1 MSAPVNLNATP
12 ELAGAV
18 ASLTGKVALITGA
31 ESGIGQGC
39 ALAMARAGATVIV
52 TGRSERGGSVS
63 QREAGTLKART
74 AEPGSE
80 TLRLIADAGGI
91 GEYMKLDVTLDEDWN
106 QAMGQI
112 EKSHGRLDILVNNA
126 GATGGGALAD
136 TDLAIVM
143 RMLRLNTE
151 GAFLG
156 MTFAWPLLKASRGV
170 IINFNTA
177 GIGRGSASAFAY
189 PCSKAG
195 MLGVTL
201 AAAADG
207 RPHGIRVISLNPGG
221 TWTGGMERSRRIS
234 EDDYLKQTRDGGTPL
249 KRPAYPA
256 DLGAAAV
263 FFASDAARAISG
275 VHFFVDGGSSAR

>member
-1 MSAPVNLNATP
+1 MSAPVTLNATP
-12 ELAGAV
+12 DQAGAV
-18 ASLTGKVALITGA
+18 ASLAGKVALITGA

-39 ALAMARAGATVIV
+39 AVAMARAGAKVVV

-63 QREAGTLKART
+63 QREAGTLKGRA

-80 TLRLIADAGGI
+80 TLRQIADAGGV
-91 GEYMKLDVTLDEDWN
+91 GEYMKLDVTRDEDWR
-106 QAMGQI
+106 QVIGQI

-126 GATGGGALAD
+126 GATGGGALSD

-156 MTFAWPLLKASRGV
+156 MTFAWPLLKRARGV
-170 IINFNTA
+170 IINVNTA
-177 GIGRGSASAFAY
+177 GLGRGSAGAFAY
-189 PCSKAG
+189 PSAKAG

-234 EDDYLKQTRDGGTPL
+234 EDDYLRQTRDGATPL

-263 FFASDAARAISG
+263 FFASDAARGISG
-275 VHFFVDGGSSAR
+275 IHFYVDGGSSAR